1 MIRPTTAADR
11 PALCDLLVA
20 TKLFG
25 DDELEPVMEM
35 LDSHLDGGDDAGHRW
50 LTNDVEGPVGVA
62 YCAPETMAEGTWNLY
77 LLAVHPDQQ
86 GRGHGAALV
95 RHVEES
101 LSAGDARLLL
111 IETSAL
117 PQFDRARSFYER
129 LGFEREAAIR
139 DFYAA
144 GDDKI
149 IYRKAL
155 L

>member
-11 PALCDLLVA
+11 PALRDLLVA
-20 TKLFG
+20 AKLFG
-25 DDELEPVMEM
+25 DDEFEPVMEM
-35 LDSHLDGGDDAGHRW
+35 LSSYLDGGDDAGHRW
-50 LTNDVEGPVGVA
+50 LTNDMEGPVGVA
-62 YCAPETMAEGTWNLY
+62 YYAPETMAEGTWNLY
-77 LLAVHPDQQ
+77 LLAVHPHQQ

-95 RHVEES
+95 RRVEAS
-101 LSAGDARLLL
+101 LSAACARLLL
-111 IETSAL
+111 IETSGL
-117 PQFDRARSFYER
+117 PQFDRARALYDR
-129 LGFEREAAIR
+129 LGFEREATIR